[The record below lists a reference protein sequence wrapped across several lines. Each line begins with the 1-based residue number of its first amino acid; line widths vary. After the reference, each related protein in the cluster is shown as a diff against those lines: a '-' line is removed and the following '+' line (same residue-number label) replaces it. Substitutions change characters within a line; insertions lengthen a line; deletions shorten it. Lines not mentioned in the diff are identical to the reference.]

1 MMAVKI
7 VENNTMY
14 SVQELHLC
22 LLSLWFTSSTVS
34 VHSSTNLSTNFFPAL
49 IIFIVQHI
57 ISNITRF
64 ITFTLTITRI
74 PNKYFITHTFVNHFF
89 CILQRCLLL
98 QALSSSLHLHL
109 HASCRS
115 RSLVSLV
122 LDIRLNTLTFKFFT
136 TSGTHIFAYGS
147 LILLQLPLHLLFL
160 MLK

>member
-74 PNKYFITHTFVNHFF
+74 PNKYFIPHTFVNHFF
-89 CILQRCLLL
+89 AFFNAVYCYKRFLLVYIYTYT
-98 QALSSSLHLHL
+98 L
-109 HASCRS
+109 HA
-115 RSLVSLV
+115 V
-122 LDIRLNTLTFKFFT
+122 LGASFR
-136 TSGTHIFAYGS
+136 
-147 LILLQLPLHLLFL
+147 
-160 MLK
+160 